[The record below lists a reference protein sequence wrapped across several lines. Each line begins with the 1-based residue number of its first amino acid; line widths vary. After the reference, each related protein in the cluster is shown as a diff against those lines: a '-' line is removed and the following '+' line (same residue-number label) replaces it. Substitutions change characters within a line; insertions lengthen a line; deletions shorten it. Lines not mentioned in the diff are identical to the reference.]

1 MYIRTVRT
9 SKHSSTSDVRV
20 ELSRFDAD
28 PKRYMR
34 EASTER
40 RVLVFHDG
48 TQQISASFGGSL
60 ATSPDDDDE

>member
-1 MYIRTVRT
+1 MGS
-9 SKHSSTSDVRV
+9 SKHASRSDVRV
-20 ELSRFDAD
+20 ELSRFNAD

-60 ATSPDDDDE
+60 ATSPTDEEAR